1 MNKQNVE
8 PSKSKGEN
16 EISLSK
22 ECKIFH
28 IWELKHRKKGKNK
41 KGSAKNIKKK

>member
-8 PSKSKGEN
+8 PSRNKGEN
-16 EISLSK
+16 EINLSK

-28 IWELKHRKKGKNK
+28 IWELKPRKKDNK
-41 KGSAKNIKKK
+41 KESAK